1 MRPGLSPHG
10 APALFREDAQRRL
23 LFACVSVSIA
33 LHAAV
38 LVACPGFRPVE
49 HAKEAQ
55 VLTAALVS
63 KPAHPAAPRAMP
75 KPLHRPQWSANPE
88 TALPVFT
95 DPEPP
100 ARENARRT
108 DPTPS
113 SPIPE
118 AASASPDAASTPAPS
133 PENTMARGVDAGL
146 LEKYRLA
153 LIDAAGRY
161 KRYPSH
167 AMERGW
173 QGRVEVRLV
182 VGSNGNIRSA
192 LIKRSSNYRIL
203 DDQALDMVKK
213 GTGREPIPSALH
225 GREFTLDIPVIFEL
239 QAG

>member
-1 MRPGLSPHG
+1 MRPGLSPRG
-10 APALFREDAQRRL
+10 APALFREDPQRRM
-23 LFACVSVSIA
+23 LFACVAVSIA

-38 LVACPGFRPVE
+38 LLVLPGFRPVE

-63 KPAHPAAPRAMP
+63 KPAHPVALRAMP
-75 KPLHRPQWSANPE
+75 KPLNRPQWNPNPE
-88 TALPVFT
+88 MALPVFA

-100 ARENARRT
+100 AHENARRA

-118 AASASPDAASTPAPS
+118 AASASPDAASRPVPS
-133 PENTMARGVDAGL
+133 AEKTMAEGVDAGL

-153 LIDAAGRY
+153 LIDAARRY
-161 KRYPSH
+161 KHYPTH

-182 VGSNGNIRSA
+182 VGSNGAVRSA
-192 LIKRSSNYRIL
+192 LINRSSNYRIL

-213 GTGREPIPSALH
+213 GTGREPIPSALQ

-239 QAG
+239 QTG